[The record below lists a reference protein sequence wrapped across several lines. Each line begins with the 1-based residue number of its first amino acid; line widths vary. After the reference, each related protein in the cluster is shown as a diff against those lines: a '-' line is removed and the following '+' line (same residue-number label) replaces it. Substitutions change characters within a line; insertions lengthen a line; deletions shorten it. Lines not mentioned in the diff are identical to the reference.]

1 MIALTPVQR
10 ILAPSIWL
18 TIGQRLLDNRIV
30 DVVDLIRLQL
40 LLLNFNSGLPVRHR
54 EDFLQI
60 QIELLTQLSDIT
72 D

>member
-1 MIALTPVQR
+1 MIALTPVLR

-18 TIGQRLLDNRIV
+18 TISQRLLDNRIV

-40 LLLNFNSGLPVRHR
+40 LLLLNFNSGLTVRHR

-60 QIELLTQLSDIT
+60 QIELLT
-72 D
+72 

>member
-40 LLLNFNSGLPVRHR
+40 LLLNFNSGLTVRHR

-60 QIELLTQLSDIT
+60 QIELLT
-72 D
+72 

>member
-18 TIGQRLLDNRIV
+18 TISQRLLDNRIV

-40 LLLNFNSGLPVRHR
+40 LLLLLNFNSGLTVRHR

-60 QIELLTQLSDIT
+60 QIELLT
-72 D
+72 